1 LLLSRL
7 LRTVLYVKKRHR
19 AGLHQ
24 AAGVQEPVSVN
35 EASAE
40 VVSAEVAG
48 SVADRS
54 EKNGKTAYKMGQKR
68 YRLFKRPERDDS
80 FAGVAQTPADGGARR
95 SSDNTWDGEK
105 SKSSGAGRGDGL
117 K

>member
-1 LLLSRL
+1 
-7 LRTVLYVKKRHR
+7 VQYVKKRHK

-24 AAGVQEPVSVN
+24 AAGVQELVSVN

-40 VVSAEVAG
+40 VASAVSAEVAV
-48 SVADRS
+48 SAADRS
-54 EKNGKTAYKMGQKR
+54 EKIGKTAYKMGQKR

-80 FAGVAQTPADGGARR
+80 FAGIAQTPADGGARR